1 MLFAAFHSD
10 YAIANREVARI
21 VASRPEQFWGF
32 AFVDPDRDRGRIGT
46 LVATAVNTYGFC
58 GIKVHRH
65 DARITR
71 EVCEAALAFS
81 IPVLYDVMG
90 EIAVVELLARE
101 YPQVQFV
108 IPHLGSF
115 ADDWRAQSG
124 LIDFLVRHPNVYTD
138 TSGVRRFDILE
149 EAVGGPARTRCC
161 WFRRPWLHPGL
172 ELAKVRLLG
181 LPAAE
186 ERLIFGGNAVRLL
199 AGARQR
205 RGIAV
210 RRFADG
216 RPPVARGSLGP
227 AAGDRA
233 LTPVTPG
240 SGQPRPAVP
249 PHAAVAARVA
259 SPPGARRRAGGCVL
273 FGEGEPDGQVP
284 GRGADLAQRQ
294 PSRYGIANALL
305 EPVVARADCGR
316 DGGSLVLGN
325 VADGDRAGADVAIG
339 DASHQL
345 PQLADIAGVVAGQ
358 EERLHVVIELGRG
371 AGAEATEEMT
381 SERED
386 VVAALTEARQ
396 V

>member
-1 MLFAAFHSD
+1 MIVDCHCHAGLGDGLTGPWDTEARLGRYLIRAAQAGIERTVLFAAFHSD

-21 VASRPEQFWGF
+21 VASRPEQFRGF
-32 AFVDPDRDRGRIGT
+32 AFVHPDRDRGRIGA

-149 EAVGGPARTRCC
+149 EAVGRAGAHKVL
-161 WFRRPWLHPGL
+161 FGSDGPWLHPGL

-186 ERLIFGGNAVRLL
+186 ERLILGGNAVRLL
-199 AGARQR
+199 GAARRR

-216 RPPVARGSLGP
+216 RPPVAADP
-227 AAGDRA
+227 WDPPQEIA
-233 LTPVTPG
+233 L
-240 SGQPRPAVP
+240 
-249 PHAAVAARVA
+249 
-259 SPPGARRRAGGCVL
+259 
-273 FGEGEPDGQVP
+273 
-284 GRGADLAQRQ
+284 
-294 PSRYGIANALL
+294 
-305 EPVVARADCGR
+305 
-316 DGGSLVLGN
+316 
-325 VADGDRAGADVAIG
+325 
-339 DASHQL
+339 
-345 PQLADIAGVVAGQ
+345 
-358 EERLHVVIELGRG
+358 
-371 AGAEATEEMT
+371 
-381 SERED
+381 
-386 VVAALTEARQ
+386 
-396 V
+396 